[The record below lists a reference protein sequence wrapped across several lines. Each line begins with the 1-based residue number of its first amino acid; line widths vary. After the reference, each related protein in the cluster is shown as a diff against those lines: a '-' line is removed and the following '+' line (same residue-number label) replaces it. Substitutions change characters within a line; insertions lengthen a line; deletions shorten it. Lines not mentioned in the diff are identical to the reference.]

1 MKALAAALALT
12 LTSALPGL
20 AVACTPSD
28 IVIKFATVV
37 SATDNPKGIAAQIFA
52 DRVNAEMAGQVCVI
66 VYPDST
72 LYDDDTVLQA
82 MLQGD
87 VQMAAPSLSKFEAFT
102 KVFRLFDLPFLF
114 PDIAAVDAFE
124 TSPAGE
130 RLKQSMQGRGLAG
143 LEFWHSGMKQFSANR
158 PLVLPADAKGLKF
171 RIQPSAVIAAEIR
184 ALGAQPQSIAF
195 SDVYDALRTGVV
207 DGEENTW
214 SNIYAQKVFTVQ
226 DGITETNHGVLEY
239 LVVTSADFL
248 KSLPPDIRTHLLDIL
263 HQVTVERNAAVTAV
277 EAKSRA
283 AILTAGGHIRE
294 LSPDERAQWV
304 AAMQP
309 VWAEFRADVG
319 PDNIEAAEAIAR
331 RPPAAAGTGG

>member
-1 MKALAAALALT
+1 MK
-12 LTSALPGL
+12 GL
-20 AVACTPSD
+20 AVAVVLTLVQALPALADTCAPSD

-124 TSPAGE
+124 TAPAGQ
-130 RLKQSMQGRGLAG
+130 RMKSAMVARGLAG

-158 PLVLPADAKGLKF
+158 PLVLPSDAKGLKF
-171 RIQPSAVIAAEIR
+171 RIQPSAVIAAEIV
-184 ALGAQPQSIAF
+184 ALRAQPQSIAF
-195 SDVYDALRTGVV
+195 SDTYD
-207 DGEENTW
+207 
-214 SNIYAQKVFTVQ
+214 
-226 DGITETNHGVLEY
+226 
-239 LVVTSADFL
+239 
-248 KSLPPDIRTHLLDIL
+248 
-263 HQVTVERNAAVTAV
+263 
-277 EAKSRA
+277 
-283 AILTAGGHIRE
+283 
-294 LSPDERAQWV
+294 
-304 AAMQP
+304 
-309 VWAEFRADVG
+309 
-319 PDNIEAAEAIAR
+319 
-331 RPPAAAGTGG
+331 